1 MFGDFLRGQWGKGL
15 VVLVVLGLFGQV
27 RMGFEA
33 ELTREMREGKL
44 LTPSLGMEQREMLDQ
59 KGFAAAF
66 GSVRPV
72 WAAMK
77 SLGSTKYHVAGEW
90 DELEEAYGE
99 IVVLDPRNYN
109 YWDVGSWHLAY
120 NASSAS
126 LEDVG
131 LPPLQ
136 RRALFRDYIEK
147 GSAFL
152 DRGIEANPE
161 EWRLYVLKA
170 RLWSSQFR
178 ILDYPLVVD
187 TLREALK
194 VEGIPAGERASME
207 RMVFYSLLR
216 IPERRQEAWD
226 VGVRLMRK
234 GESRRFPSL
243 MNGVFVLGLDP
254 TIVKGGEV
262 WGVDEVYGGE
272 REAYKNL
279 RNYWRGREEGVPTR
293 GLERLLRKMEVE
305 LGVREDSRL
314 FQD

>member
-1 MFGDFLRGQWGKGL
+1 MLRNFLRGQWGKGL
-15 VVLVVLGLFGQV
+15 VVLVVLALFGQW
-27 RMGFEA
+27 RLGYESR
-33 ELTREMREGKL
+33 LSGEMREGKL
-44 LTPSLGMEQREMLDQ
+44 LAPSLGMADRGMLDQ

-77 SLGSTKYHVAGEW
+77 ALGAARYHVEGDWEA
-90 DELEEAYGE
+90 LEESYDE
-99 IVVLDPRNYN
+99 IVVLDPRNVS

-126 LEDVG
+126 LDDVG

-152 DRGIEANPE
+152 DRGIAANPD

-170 RLWSSQFR
+170 RLWSSEFR

-187 TLREALK
+187 TLRDALE
-194 VEGIPAGERASME
+194 VEGTPASDRDSMK
-207 RMVFYSLLR
+207 RMIFYSLLR
-216 IPERRQEAWD
+216 IPERRQEAYD
-226 VGVRLMRK
+226 VGVRLMAEGR
-234 GESRRFPSL
+234 RQRFPSL

-254 TIVKGGEV
+254 TIAKGDRVLGMVEI
-262 WGVDEVYGGE
+262 YGGE

-279 RNYWRGREEGVPTR
+279 RNYWRGRGEGTPTR
-293 GLERLLRKMEVE
+293 GLERLLRGMEVE
-305 LGVREDSRL
+305 LGVTEDSRL
-314 FQD
+314 FRD